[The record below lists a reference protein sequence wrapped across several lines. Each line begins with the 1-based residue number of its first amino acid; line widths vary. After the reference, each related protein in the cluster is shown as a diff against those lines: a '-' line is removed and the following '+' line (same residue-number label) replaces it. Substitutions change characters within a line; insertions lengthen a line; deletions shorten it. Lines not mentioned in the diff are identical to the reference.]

1 MAAKY
6 QGLPMSWV
14 TRRIT
19 VNNQGCLKFVTRRAV
34 AALALLASLAGIG
47 TASAHTA
54 SVTVTSNPTSVS
66 VSPAGRPTFYV
77 EYTVSVTNQ
86 SSRNS
91 YDYDFK
97 GKTLV
102 SGAAAPVPTA
112 TLYSSSGVSCTTSA
126 DPTLI
131 ACTRTKIGPNQTK
144 TFKVTFKTPSAGT
157 NLRFTLTA
165 LSGGRKYG
173 EGYVNTELITLPEE
187 QSIVSFN
194 TLVPT
199 SGGTFFTGF
208 KGAGASPP
216 PGGVATTEDPWTTTV
231 VVPGIVN
238 ATTANASETIPPA
251 GSVPPGSICL
261 PGNYVY
267 VSCFA
272 TTLTIPGLVYPSGSA
287 TPYITIYVRID
298 YLQVG
303 GVGDIA
309 TAPLW
314 YEKTPGSGY
323 IQLVAC
329 GAAGP
334 SPGTPCIANRKVYAY
349 NDPNIEFRNDWE
361 FEVHAV
367 DNGRY
372 IN

>member
-1 MAAKY
+1 VNDQACSKF
-6 QGLPMSWV
+6 LP
-14 TRRIT
+14 R
-19 VNNQGCLKFVTRRAV
+19 V
-34 AALALLASLAGIG
+34 AAAAFAVIASLSGIG

-66 VSPAGRPTFYV
+66 VSRAGRPDFYV
-77 EYTVSVTNQ
+77 AYTVSVTNQ
-86 SSRNS
+86 SSRNA

-112 TLYSSSGVSCTTSA
+112 TLFSSTGVSCSAAA
-126 DPTLI
+126 DPTVI
-131 ACTRTKIGPNQTK
+131 ACTKTKIGPNQTK

-165 LSGGRKYG
+165 TSGSYSGG
-173 EGYVNTELITLPEE
+173 EGYANTELITLPDE

-194 TLVPT
+194 TYVPT

-208 KGAGASPP
+208 KGAGANPP

-238 ATTANASETIPPA
+238 STTANAQETIPTGGA
-251 GSVPPGSICL
+251 IPPLSTCPLGYL
-261 PGNYVY
+261 TYQN
-267 VSCFA
+267 CFS
-272 TTLTIPGLVYPSGSA
+272 TTLTIPSLSYPAGSA
-287 TPYITIYVRID
+287 TPYLTIYLRID
-298 YLQVG
+298 YLQISILA
-303 GVGDIA
+303 DISVA
-309 TAPLW
+309 KIW
-314 YEKTPGSGY
+314 YEKTPGSGVY
-323 IQLVAC
+323 QEVLSC
-329 GAAGP
+329 GASGP
-334 SPGTPCIANRKVYAY
+334 STGNPCIANRKIYPY
-349 NDPNIEFRNDWE
+349 NDPNVDFRNDWE
-361 FEVHAV
+361 FEIHAT